1 MLCYERY
8 IYTMEITLGST
19 LAAHSRVLAD
29 AGVDSPR
36 LSAQLLAGH
45 VLGLDRL
52 HVELA
57 SERVL
62 ADDEV
67 SRIQALVARR
77 AQGEPLAHL
86 LGRREFYGR
95 DFVVN
100 AHTLI
105 PRPDTEIL
113 IDTVLRLTPATACTF
128 ADLGAGS
135 GCIGVTLACERSE
148 WQGLLLE
155 LDARAA
161 ATAQANAARLG
172 VAGRM
177 RCVRGDM
184 FHAPIRQRACDLV
197 VANPP
202 YIAREETPDV
212 MDEVLRF
219 EPHTALFS
227 EQQGLAHLAA
237 CVATAA
243 HLLRP
248 GGHVVL
254 EHGYRQGQAVRGL
267 LADAG
272 FAQAATECDLAGHE
286 RCTWAQK

>member
-1 MLCYERY
+1 MRVCD
-8 IYTMEITLGST
+8 I
-19 LAAHSRVLAD
+19 LARSGQQLQE

-62 ADDEV
+62 ADDEAT
-67 SRIQALVARR
+67 RIQALVNRR

-86 LGRREFYGR
+86 LGMREFYGR
-95 DFVVN
+95 DFAVT

-113 IDTVLRLTPATACTF
+113 IDTILRLLPAGDTTPRRF

-135 GCIGVTLACERSE
+135 GCIAITLACERPH
-148 WQGLLLE
+148 WQGLMVE
-155 LDARAA
+155 MDPQAA
-161 ATAQANAARLG
+161 ATALANSQRHSAADRLS
-172 VAGRM
+172 
-177 RCVRGDM
+177 CVRGDM
-184 FHAPIRQRACDLV
+184 FRLACKESAFDVV

-202 YIAREETPDV
+202 YIAQAEIADV
-212 MDEVLRF
+212 MPEVLRY

-227 EQQGLAHLAA
+227 PENGLSHLAA
-237 CVATAA
+237 CAREAQR
-243 HLLRP
+243 LLRP
-248 GGHVVL
+248 DGLVAL
-254 EHGYRQGQAVRGL
+254 EHGFRQGQAVRDIL
-267 LADAG
+267 VASG
-272 FAQAATECDLAGHE
+272 FVRPATECDLAGRE